1 MRVLITVFKVKSRTS
16 EKSSQILVLSLDV
29 ACGPG
34 CTLILHRALATWP
47 VSAAIPNASAESLIN
62 DIAPNKKSDSV
73 NYRFLRLRN

>member
-1 MRVLITVFKVKSRTS
+1 MKYCTY
-16 EKSSQILVLSLDV
+16 EKSPQIPVLNLGV
-29 ACGPG
+29 TCGPG